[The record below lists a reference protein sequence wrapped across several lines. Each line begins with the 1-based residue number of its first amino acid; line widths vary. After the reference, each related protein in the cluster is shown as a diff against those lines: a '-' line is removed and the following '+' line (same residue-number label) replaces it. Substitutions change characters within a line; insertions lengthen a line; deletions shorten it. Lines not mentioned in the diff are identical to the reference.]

1 MLTSHSR
8 RVAMTVGQLS
18 SPLRVPLME
27 LLICALISSPGR
39 LFQVEYAMD
48 AISHAGSAIGILSP
62 KEGVVLA
69 AEKKVETLDDC
80 RTLFP
85 LTALC
90 SSLASFW
97 SPLSLARRCIALMD
111 IAHVSL
117 QVSDSP
123 HHCRCKH
130 FA

>member
-1 MLTSHSR
+1 
-8 RVAMTVGQLS
+8 
-18 SPLRVPLME
+18 ME

-69 AEKKVETLDDC
+69 AEKKVETPDC

-85 LTALC
+85 YR
-90 SSLASFW
+90 SL
-97 SPLSLARRCIALMD
+97 
-111 IAHVSL
+111 
-117 QVSDSP
+117 
-123 HHCRCKH
+123 
-130 FA
+130 